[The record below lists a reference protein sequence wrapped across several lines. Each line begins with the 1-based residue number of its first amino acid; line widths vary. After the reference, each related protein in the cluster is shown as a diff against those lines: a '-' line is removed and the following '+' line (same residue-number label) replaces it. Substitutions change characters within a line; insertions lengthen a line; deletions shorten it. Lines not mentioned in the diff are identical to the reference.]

1 MNVKLSNPETKEI
14 LHSIERFFSQELE
27 LEIGDLQA
35 GFVLDFFLKEIAP
48 FAYNQGVEDARQFF
62 REKLEDL
69 PGTCFEHGLT
79 YWQRKKDGDS
89 RLPSHD

>member
-1 MNVKLSNPETKEI
+1 MSAKPSNEETKEI
-14 LHSIERFFSQELE
+14 LRSIERFFSDELE
-27 LEIGDLQA
+27 FEIGELQA

-48 FAYNQGVEDARQFF
+48 FAYNQGVEDARKFL

-79 YWQRKKDGDS
+79 YWHQKKGNGN
-89 RLPSHD
+89 LPSHD